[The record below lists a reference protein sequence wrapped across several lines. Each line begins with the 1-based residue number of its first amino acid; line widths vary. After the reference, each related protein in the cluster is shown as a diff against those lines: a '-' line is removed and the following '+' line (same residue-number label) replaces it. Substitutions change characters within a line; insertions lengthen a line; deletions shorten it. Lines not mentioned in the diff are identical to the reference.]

1 MREAPEACG
10 PTYIVS
16 TTSAR
21 PILVYKN
28 GRIEPNTYADVIA
41 AANALSTFASSLA
54 GCCLRSV
61 ASAGHRILLLSH
73 PPLSFLA
80 VVPSTSV
87 HMSVLKTRL
96 NLVHAQLVSLL
107 TLPAIRSLFERNPG
121 YDIRSLLCGSGER
134 VMDRLIGGFEDSP
147 CSWLGAVRVGG
158 LGGLG
163 GLGGTSVGKVLER
176 AVARTGS
183 VFGAVFVR
191 GRGEA
196 VGEMAG
202 RVGLGLSPW
211 DLMLLENL
219 CACIGGGRHGDV
231 DGGSGS
237 DFDGDL
243 TVTPVCLPFYDSCGN
258 FHAHV
263 RHGQRGRRRRDGG
276 QHEEI
281 QVVLLSGMLIEDMDA
296 LRDATDAVLA
306 SMSPSPSPSRSPSST
321 DAVLAS
327 MSPSPSPS
335 PSPSS
340 TDAVLAPSGAIHRHV
355 VFKDTRKQQYVST
368 DGIPA
373 SCNGHFGWMRAA
385 MFAQDDG
392 NEAGALAVGDRPL
405 QAFRLE
411 RVGAWTYTA
420 FASAEA
426 ELYMCTE
433 ESFEDDGAAARFAA
447 EVRARVLQQRE
458 ALFS

>member
-147 CSWLGAVRVGG
+147 CSWLGAVRV
-158 LGGLG
+158 G

-321 DAVLAS
+321 DAVLA
-327 MSPSPSPS
+327 
-335 PSPSS
+335 
-340 TDAVLAPSGAIHRHV
+340 PSGAIHRHV

-385 MFAQDDG
+385 MFAQDG

-411 RVGAWTYTA
+411 RVGAWTYAA

>member
-1 MREAPEACG
+1 MREAIEG
-10 PTYIVS
+10 MPTSYIVS

-21 PILVYKN
+21 PIFVYKN

-41 AANALSTFASSLA
+41 AANALSTIASSLA

-80 VVPSTSV
+80 VVPSGVSSSTTSTTSTTSV

-107 TLPAIRSLFERNPG
+107 TLPAIRRLFERNPG
-121 YDIRSLLCGSGER
+121 YDIRSLLGGSGER

-147 CSWLGAVRVGG
+147 CSWLGAVRVR
-158 LGGLG
+158 

-231 DGGSGS
+231 DGGSES
-237 DFDGDL
+237 NFDGDL

-263 RHGQRGRRRRDGG
+263 HSCGRRRGGGG

-306 SMSPSPSPSRSPSST
+306 AISPSPSPLPC
-321 DAVLAS
+321 
-327 MSPSPSPS
+327 
-335 PSPSS
+335 S

-373 SCNGHFGWMRAA
+373 SCNGQFGWMRAA

-411 RVGAWTYTA
+411 RVGAWTYAA
-420 FASAEA
+420 FASTEA
-426 ELYMCTE
+426 ELYICTE
-433 ESFEDDGAAARFAA
+433 ESFEDDGAAASFAA
-447 EVRARVLQQRE
+447 EERARVLQQRE
-458 ALFS
+458 AFFS